1 MLPGLSSP
9 VTRSDKTVCFRGKDK
24 GILDFVPIAIG
35 IGFWIGWRAFD
46 GPQIFMMVMV
56 GYDLL

>member
-1 MLPGLSSP
+1 MWN
-9 VTRSDKTVCFRGKDK
+9 F
-24 GILDFVPIAIG
+24 
-35 IGFWIGWRAFD
+35 GFWIGWREFD

>member
-1 MLPGLSSP
+1 
-9 VTRSDKTVCFRGKDK
+9 
-24 GILDFVPIAIG
+24 LDFVPIAIG